1 MQLDRTRIAIRER
14 GLLETIDLTLLV
26 IRDFAGPILASALVG
41 IIPLAIIN
49 EVLLGRMVSIDDE
62 GNVAWFRYVWGMT
75 VLIFLEA
82 PLASVFVV
90 AYLGPAVFMEQRTVR
105 QVIGDV
111 FRQAFPLLL
120 SQGMIRGV
128 LAAWLLYILT
138 DRYEANGWLE
148 GFWIVMVCL
157 VAAGMRSFRPYI
169 NEIILLEKNPLLAG
183 KSAAITVA
191 KRSAHLH
198 NAYSGD
204 LFVRWFAT
212 AAISM
217 SLVGLAIYTGV
228 LTEGFLISNW
238 PFHISME
245 DGVYAVNLDWFRLHV
260 LYPGCLWLVVAFL
273 AVVRFLS
280 YLDLRIRH
288 EGWEVELL
296 MRAEAAR
303 LGTQLE

>member
-26 IRDFAGPILASALVG
+26 IRDFAGPLIACALVG
-41 IIPLAIIN
+41 IAPLAIIN
-49 EVLLGRMVSIDDE
+49 ELLLGGMVTIDDE
-62 GNVAWFRYVWGMT
+62 GSVAWFRYIWGMT

-82 PLASVFVV
+82 PLASVFIV
-90 AYLGPAVFMEQRTVR
+90 AFLGPAVFMEQRTVR
-105 QVIGDV
+105 QVMGDV

-120 SQGMIRGV
+120 SQGLIRGV
-128 LAAWLLYILT
+128 LAAWLLYLLT

-148 GFWIVMVCL
+148 GFWIMVVCF
-157 VAAGMRSFRPYI
+157 VAAAMRAFRPYI
-169 NEIILLEKNPLLAG
+169 NEIILLEDRPLLAG
-183 KSAAITVA
+183 KSAAVTVA

-212 AAISM
+212 AAICM

-260 LYPGCLWLVVAFL
+260 LYPGCLWLVAAFL

-288 EGWEVELL
+288 EGWEVDLL
-296 MRAEAAR
+296 MRAEVAR

>member
-26 IRDFAGPILASALVG
+26 IRDFAGPILACALVG

-49 EVLLGRMVSIDDE
+49 ELLLGRMVSIDDE
-62 GNVAWFRYVWGMT
+62 GNVAWFRYIWGMT

-105 QVIGDV
+105 QVISDV

-120 SQGMIRGV
+120 SQGLIRGV
-128 LAAWLLYILT
+128 LAAWLLYLLT
-138 DRYEANGWLE
+138 DRHEGNGWLE
-148 GFWIVMVCL
+148 GFWIVIVCL
-157 VAAGMRSFRPYI
+157 VAAGMRAFRPYI

-204 LFVRWFAT
+204 LFIRWDAIAT
-212 AAISM
+212 ISI
-217 SLVGLAIYTGV
+217 LLAGLLMYVAGLSEGV
-228 LTEGFLISNW
+228 LISKW
-238 PFHISME
+238 PIRLSLE
-245 DGVYAVNLDWFRLHV
+245 DGIVFGIDWFDLHI
-260 LYPGCLWLVVAFL
+260 LYPSCLWLVVAFL

>member
-26 IRDFAGPILASALVG
+26 IRDFAGPLIACALVG
-41 IIPLAIIN
+41 IVPLAIIN
-49 EVLLGRMVSIDDE
+49 ELLLGGMVAIDDE
-62 GNVAWFRYVWGMT
+62 GNVTWFRYIWGMT

-111 FRQAFPLLL
+111 FNQAFPLLL
-120 SQGMIRGV
+120 SQGLIRGV
-128 LAAWLLYILT
+128 LAAWLLYLLT

-204 LFVRWFAT
+204 LFIRWDAT
-212 AAISM
+212 ATISILLACLLM
-217 SLVGLAIYTGV
+217 YVAGLS
-228 LTEGFLISNW
+228 EGALISKW
-238 PFHISME
+238 PIRLSAD
-245 DGVYAVNLDWFRLHV
+245 DGIVFDIDWFDLHI